1 MSSFAQLSVIY
12 FFVLYGAFLHQS
24 YTTTPILHQFSESY
38 SLVLKSYSTFTIL
51 V

>member
-12 FFVLYGAFLHQS
+12 FFVLYGTFLHQF
-24 YTTTPILHQFSESY
+24 YTTTPILHHFSESY
-38 SLVLKSYSTFTIL
+38 SLVLKSYSMFIIF